1 MKKFIMNPITGKTEE
16 MKPDVYTAKFEHI
29 ATKIPVE
36 IELTEHEFKLL
47 TSKVDMDKKTDQA
60 WLSMWLRDTDIRSNT
75 GPAEDDIEEFFNQ
88 HFFDGVFCNGRLRS
102 H

>member
-1 MKKFIMNPITGKTEE
+1 MKKFTMNPITGKTQEI
-16 MKPDVYTAKFEHI
+16 KPDVFTAKFEHV
-29 ATKIPVE
+29 ATTIPVE

-60 WLSMWLRDTDIRSNT
+60 WLSMWLRDTEIRTNT
-75 GPAEDDIEEFFNQ
+75 GPAEEDIEEFFNQ
-88 HFFDGVFCNGRLRS
+88 HCFNGVFCNGRLRS